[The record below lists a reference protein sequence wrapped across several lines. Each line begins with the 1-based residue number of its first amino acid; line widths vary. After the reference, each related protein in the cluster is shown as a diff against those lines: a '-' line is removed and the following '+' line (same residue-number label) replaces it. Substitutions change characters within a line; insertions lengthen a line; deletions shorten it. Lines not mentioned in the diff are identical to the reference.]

1 MFERKSIKRAS
12 STIEVALAIVMA
24 LLVLYLVLNLFSGNI
39 QTVVK
44 NSGLYKVTHKDN
56 ADKKTA
62 NIAMDTDPTK
72 TQINVQ
78 IVADQGSLAQYHND
92 AAATIE
98 RYETESHSGT
108 LTDENIQNLALQTTI
123 FAESDTTGQAPI
135 KVLQNEHFGNDS
147 TKPSYYDFTRNNYGI
162 IVYEDPASKEVRY
175 TSVARGN
182 KKVNWGTGTPLGSN
196 KQYNPDAKFSYPYQD
211 PAGISNAQSNRVKN
225 IEGIKKCFQEQYKL

>member
-98 RYETESHSGT
+98 RYATESKTET
-108 LTDENIQNLALQTTI
+108 LTDENIQNLALQLTI
-123 FAESDTTGQAPI
+123 FAESGSAGTLVKDLLKTPLPDGTTYKDFGSSNGIEITDDPSRSRSKTI
-135 KVLQNEHFGNDS
+135 VEKNGNLSWKV
-147 TKPSYYDFTRNNYGI
+147 
-162 IVYEDPASKEVRY
+162 VY
-175 TSVARGN
+175 
-182 KKVNWGTGTPLGSN
+182 WGTQYKPNTT
-196 KQYNPDAKFSYPYQD
+196 QEYNPDGAVY
-211 PAGISNAQSNRVKN
+211 SNTTDLRLRVKN
-225 IEGIKKCFQEQYKL
+225 IEGIKRCFQEQYKL